1 MSDLLAARAQMA
13 MSLAFHIVFA
23 ALGIA
28 LPVLTCV
35 AEWRGLRTGD
45 PGYRSL
51 AKRWAKGTAILFA
64 VGAVSGTVL
73 SFELGLLW
81 PGFMRHAGAIIGL
94 PFSLEGFAFFTEAI
108 FLGIYLYAWDRVSPR
123 AHLAAGVVVAVSG
136 ALSGI
141 FVVLVNAWMNAPVG
155 FTLAADG
162 SFASVDPLRGMRA
175 PTALAQTLHMTLA
188 AYAATGL
195 AVAGVHAA
203 MLLRRPTR
211 RDPVARAFHRRALVI
226 ALAVGAPAALLQP
239 LSGHYSAEVVAETQP
254 VKLAAM
260 EGQWRTE
267 RGAPLRIGGWPDE
280 AAETTRWA
288 LEVPRGL
295 SLLAFGD
302 PDAEV
307 RGLAAVAPADRPPV
321 LVTHL
326 AFQLMVGCG
335 TAMAAVS
342 GWALLAMARIRRAR
356 RAGVT
361 ARTLARRPRL
371 LAALVLVAPLGFVAL
386 EAGWTVTEVGR
397 QPWVVQG
404 VLRTADAVTP
414 MPGLVVPFVTFTL
427 LYVFLAVVVG
437 VLLWR
442 QIIATRGRSDPARL
456 GTPPG
461 GLTREFPT
469 PTPPHAAVAT
479 SAATSAEAVTP

>member
-1 MSDLLAARAQMA
+1 MSDLLAARSQMA

-28 LPVLTCV
+28 LPLLACV

-45 PGYRSL
+45 PGYRQL
-51 AKRWAKGTAILFA
+51 AKRWAKGTALLFA

-81 PGFMRHAGAIIGL
+81 PGFMQHAGAIVGL

-108 FLGIYLYAWDRVSPR
+108 FLGIYLYAWDRVGPR
-123 AHLAAGVVVAVSG
+123 AHLAAGLVVAASG

-155 FTLAADG
+155 FTLAPDG
-162 SFASVDPLRGMRA
+162 SFASVDPLRGMRS
-175 PTALAQTLHMTLA
+175 PTALAQTLHMTVA
-188 AYAATGL
+188 AYSATGM

-203 MLLRRPTR
+203 MLLRRGTR

-226 ALAVGAPAALLQP
+226 ALAVGAPASVLQP
-239 LSGHYSAEVVAETQP
+239 LVGHYSAEVVAETQP
-254 VKLAAM
+254 AKLAAM

-267 RGAPLRIGGWPDE
+267 RRAPLRIGGWPD
-280 AAETTRWA
+280 ARTETTRWA
-288 LEVPRGL
+288 LEIPGAL
-295 SLLAFGD
+295 SFLAHRD
-302 PDAEV
+302 VDAEV
-307 RGLAAVAPADRPPV
+307 RGLDAVPRADRPPV

-326 AFQLMVGCG
+326 AFQVMVACG
-335 TAMAAVS
+335 MLTALVA
-342 GWALLAMARIRRAR
+342 GWALWAMARVVRAR
-356 RAGVT
+356 RSGVT

-371 LAALVLVAPLGFVAL
+371 LVALAATAPLGFVAI

-414 MPGLVVPFVTFTL
+414 MPGLVVPLAGFTL
-427 LYVFLAVVVG
+427 LYVFLAIVVTFLLRRLIVSTRRSG
-437 VLLWR
+437 V
-442 QIIATRGRSDPARL
+442 
-456 GTPPG
+456 PG
-461 GLTREFPT
+461 GLTTEFAAVRADGVRPPVPT
-469 PTPPHAAVAT
+469 PVA
-479 SAATSAEAVTP
+479 PR